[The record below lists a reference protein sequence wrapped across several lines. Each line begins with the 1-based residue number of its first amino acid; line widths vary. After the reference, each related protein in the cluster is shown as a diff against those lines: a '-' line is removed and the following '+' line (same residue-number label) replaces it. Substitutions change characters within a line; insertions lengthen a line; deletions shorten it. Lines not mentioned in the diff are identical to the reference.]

1 MTTLAGEGAGKGSEG
16 VSGEGKV
23 GGEGEGKGKREG
35 EGEGG
40 ASDAA
45 ADGRKARASLVTT

>member
-23 GGEGEGKGKREG
+23 GGEGEGKGQR

-45 ADGRKARASLVTT
+45 VDGRTARASLVTT